1 MKKVITLIIFIFS
14 VSLYANIDERL
25 SDVYFANGIDTSE
38 EQANDAKNA
47 LDKQTKKSNPEAYKS
62 IANWKVS
69 YNKTKGF
76 QQDIYE
82 SAVQKIFTKL
92 DESHSLSQYSGALV

>member
-1 MKKVITLIIFIFS
+1 MRKICLALLLLPCLLVAE
-14 VSLYANIDERL
+14 VDERK
-25 SDVYFANGIDTSE
+25 SDVYFANGIDTK
-38 EQANDAKNA
+38 QDDAEKSA
-47 LDKQTKKSNPEAYKS
+47 YVLRDETELDYPKSYQS